1 MVSNIIQQ
9 AVVQIKTMIEDA
21 IITNG
26 INGKNNL
33 IRSQKPIN
41 VLHDA
46 VKQSFISNGVNPSNI
61 YPTLHNHSNEQTL
74 AGFFKKKDQDICIF
88 PNNIT
93 PQKEILTFDGILN
106 GKIDNFG
113 KNFTEHILSI
123 NVRSQLSSIEKNFD
137 TLSERTVAEALNLH
151 LRCEKMV
158 LGEVYMIPVY
168 AYDDEKA
175 KHHQV
180 AFKNNK
186 KVKNHIKK
194 YTSFFNAINNR
205 KSTKGAGYKY
215 ERVCLLIVDFS
226 SNIPIIYST
235 DKELKN
241 AGLLDRTDKLNMNQL
256 NFDSFSA
263 KLLNVYEKRFGYNKL
278 I

>member
-168 AYDDEKA
+168 AYDDEKD

-180 AFKNNK
+180 
-186 KVKNHIKK
+186 
-194 YTSFFNAINNR
+194 
-205 KSTKGAGYKY
+205 
-215 ERVCLLIVDFS
+215 DF
-226 SNIPIIYST
+226 
-235 DKELKN
+235 
-241 AGLLDRTDKLNMNQL
+241 
-256 NFDSFSA
+256 
-263 KLLNVYEKRFGYNKL
+263 
-278 I
+278 